1 MAIGCHPD
9 EKTIVTCGVR
19 NVTFWTMSKGHLQG
33 REATGGGSKR
43 QTMLCLAFTSDGMT
57 VTGAQNGCIYLWKFA
72 HLERTV
78 VAHRGP
84 LMDIAV
90 SHDGLLTAGKDGLAR
105 LWDYDLTA
113 SVRIDAGELTH
124 GMLAE
129 GESSGGSC
137 VRAVACI
144 LEESDLGDVAPSRRI
159 AVGMSSNRIIQLIYP
174 NRPHELD
181 SMPDVRILAQVCI
194 INSSYTSTQTS
205 KETSTQSCREFST
218 YSLHAI
224 ECMLTSRLVCCRGT
238 PAGGSHASR
247 RTRQCRHSRL
257 HRQMERFAYGTASPS
272 SPSGPWLCPSRR
284 AALPTR
290 QMAWNC
296 SLGWVIRRL
305 LPSLLSRWRVTA
317 AL

>member
-1 MAIGCHPD
+1 
-9 EKTIVTCGVR
+9 
-19 NVTFWTMSKGHLQG
+19 MSKGHLQG

-57 VTGAQNGCIYLWKFA
+57 VTGAQNGCIYLWRSA

-144 LEESDLGDVAPSRRI
+144 LEESDLDDVAPCRRI

-181 SMPDVRILAQVCI
+181 SMPDVRILAQVRAQET
-194 INSSYTSTQTS
+194 NTQD
-205 KETSTQSCREFST
+205 TQSCREIFT
-218 YSLHAI
+218 YSLHAH
-224 ECMLTSRLVCCRGT
+224 ECCLTFRLILAGALWQATLMPRGA
-238 PAGGSHASR
+238 PEDADIRDCIDRRSASR
-247 RTRQCRHSRL
+247 VGL
-257 HRQMERFAYGTASPS
+257 
-272 SPSGPWLCPSRR
+272 
-284 AALPTR
+284 
-290 QMAWNC
+290 
-296 SLGWVIRRL
+296 
-305 LPSLLSRWRVTA
+305 
-317 AL
+317 